1 MGGFKSLPLHF
12 YFERIDPRKA
22 RTTQLPIPL
31 LNAFGIAFERMLYAA
46 FTSELIN

>member
-1 MGGFKSLPLHF
+1 MGGVKSLPFHF

-31 LNAFGIAFERMLYAA
+31 LNAFGIAFLRML
-46 FTSELIN
+46 